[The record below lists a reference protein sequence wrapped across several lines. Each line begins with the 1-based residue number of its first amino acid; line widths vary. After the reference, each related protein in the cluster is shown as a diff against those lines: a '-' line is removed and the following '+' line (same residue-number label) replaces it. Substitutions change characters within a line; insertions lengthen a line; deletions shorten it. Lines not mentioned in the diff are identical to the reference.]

1 MYFSTREA
9 LGEAFAPARIR
20 TTPEG
25 WIMPF
30 SPYDGWKLDNG
41 PYEGQT
47 CPDCGEYLPPDGE
60 CYCDEAEAEA
70 EYEDDGQPS
79 ELTEWLDYD
88 PDC

>member
-41 PYEGQT
+41 SYEGQT

-60 CYCDEAEAEA
+60 CYCDEAEEENRRDEKRGLYPQHSDIAN
-70 EYEDDGQPS
+70 
-79 ELTEWLDYD
+79 
-88 PDC
+88 